1 MAENKSAAA
10 IRGIVVHSLVEAQET
25 KEPLRSRLARAEVT
39 QTGCTCKL
47 PHDRHASLGTAPA
60 CSAHTNDGTN
70 RSVVE
75 TGLKR
80 RRNTPKPGLPHASF
94 TSARGGYNQRMP
106 KLVILDGN
114 SLLYRGFFAMRALTT
129 SDRVPTNAVYS
140 FVLMLLTIL
149 EREQPDAIFA
159 AFDPPTPTFR
169 HKELASYK
177 GTRLNMPDDL
187 KPQRKPAREAC
198 EAFRVPVVEVDGFE
212 ADDVC
217 GTLAERAK
225 MLGYDVLIV
234 TGDGDALQL
243 VDDGSPLEGRGAVQA
258 MITVKGVTD
267 TLTYDNAAVFARYG
281 LSPAQIPDFKGLKGD
296 SSDNLP
302 GVPGI
307 GEKGA
312 SRLLKDYGTL
322 ENLLFHVDKLP
333 EKTKVALIE
342 NTDIA
347 VQCKRLAT
355 IIRDVP
361 LPDWVDL
368 APHYQTTGPD
378 FEAVRALF
386 DRLEFRTLMKR
397 LPDLER
403 IQRAK
408 TIVGSEASQ
417 AGGADRDSTS
427 EEAKT
432 ASALPHHT
440 VATQDD
446 MTALLARLRDTDAPV
461 GLRLHTVPPKASL
474 MDADLHGLAFA
485 LPDGAYYAAWEAHK
499 DALKPYLEDAQSPKG
514 VYDLKFTTGVL
525 SRHGVA
531 LGGGV
536 FDALLAAYLLNAGRA
551 AYPLGDIAADMAGI
565 DLVPDADDMPAALM
579 DEAAATYALEPI
591 MRARLERDSLLE
603 LFDTME
609 APLAPVLAAM
619 EQNGVTI
626 DAALLRRVSE
636 SMGAQIAGLEGEIYA
651 LAGGKFAIGS
661 TKQLQEVLFEKLA
674 LPHGKKTKTG
684 YSTGAD
690 VLEDLAGKGHEIAGK
705 IIQWRELS
713 KLKSTY
719 ADALPALVNA
729 KTGKLHTS
737 LNQTITSTGR
747 LSSSNPNL
755 QNIPIRTSIGR
766 EIRKGFV
773 ADMGHVLVSA
783 DYSQIELR
791 IFAHVTKDPGLVQA
805 FSSGEDIHA
814 QTARRIFGVPEGESV
829 THEQRRQAKT
839 TNFAVVYGAGAFRVA
854 NELGIDQKQSSA
866 LIKAYLE
873 LYPGVRAYLEEILVA
888 AREKGYVQTLL
899 GRRRYVPDV
908 NSRVYQFRQTAER
921 EALRAQDLDAKMVL
935 QVHDELLFDC
945 VPADVPRLA
954 ALVREA
960 MEHAFPLDVPLQ
972 VEVKSGLNWW
982 EVTPVSDD
990 DADSEDLLGAE

>member
-1 MAENKSAAA
+1 
-10 IRGIVVHSLVEAQET
+10 
-25 KEPLRSRLARAEVT
+25 
-39 QTGCTCKL
+39 
-47 PHDRHASLGTAPA
+47 
-60 CSAHTNDGTN
+60 
-70 RSVVE
+70 
-75 TGLKR
+75 
-80 RRNTPKPGLPHASF
+80 
-94 TSARGGYNQRMP
+94 MP

-140 FVLMLLTIL
+140 FVLMLLTVL

-159 AFDPPTPTFR
+159 AFDPPTATFR
-169 HKELASYK
+169 HKEMPSYK

-225 MLGYDVLIV
+225 TLGYDVLIV

-243 VDDGSPLEGRGAVQA
+243 VDDGSPLEGRGPVRV

-267 TLTYDNAAVFARYG
+267 TVTYDNAAVFARYG

-322 ENLLFHVDKLP
+322 ENLLFHVDELP
-333 EKTKVALIE
+333 EKTRVALIE
-342 NTDIA
+342 HTDVA
-347 VQCKRLAT
+347 TQCKRLAT
-355 IIRDVP
+355 IVRDMT
-361 LPDWVDL
+361 LPEWVDL
-368 APHYQTTGPD
+368 TPNYQTIGPD

-386 DRLEFRTLMKR
+386 DRLEFRTLLKR

-408 TIVGSEASQ
+408 TI
-417 AGGADRDSTS
+417 AGGEHHHGEPNLDSADG
-427 EEAKT
+427 EGKT

-440 VATQDD
+440 VSTADD
-446 MTALLARLRDTDAPV
+446 MTVLLVRLRDADAPV

-474 MDADLHGLAFA
+474 MDARLQGLAFA
-485 LPDGAYYAAWEAHK
+485 LPDGAYYAGWDEHQA
-499 DALKPYLEDAQSPKG
+499 ALAPYLGDAGEQKS
-514 VYDLKFTTGVL
+514 VYDLKFVAGVL
-525 SRHGVA
+525 GRHGAA
-531 LGGGV
+531 LQGVV
-536 FDALLAAYLLNAGRA
+536 FDALLAAYLLAAGRA
-551 AYPLGDIAADMAGI
+551 SYPLTDTAADMAGI
-565 DLVPDADDMPAALM
+565 DLLPDAEDVPAAVM
-579 DEAAATYALEPI
+579 DEAAAVHALEGV
-591 MRARLERDSLLE
+591 MRPRLERDGLLSLFLDME
-603 LFDTME
+603 L
-609 APLAPVLAAM
+609 PLAPVLAAM
-619 EQNGVTI
+619 ERDGVTV

-636 SMGAQIAGLEGEIYA
+636 SMGAQIATLEGEIYA
-651 LAGGKFAIGS
+651 LAGGAKFAIGS

-674 LPHGKKTKTG
+674 LLHGKKTKTG

-690 VLEDLAGKGHEIAGK
+690 VLEDLASNGHEIAGK

-729 KTGKLHTS
+729 NTGKLHTS
-737 LNQTITSTGR
+737 LNQTVTSTGR

-755 QNIPIRTSIGR
+755 QNIPIRTAVGR

-773 ADMGHVLVSA
+773 ADPGHVLVSA

-791 IFAHVTKDPGLVQA
+791 IFAHVTKDPNLVQA

-814 QTARRIFGVPEGESV
+814 QTARRIFGVPEGEAV
-829 THEQRRQAKT
+829 TPEQRRQAKT

-873 LYPGVRAYLEEILVA
+873 LYPGVRAYLEEILVE

-921 EALRAQDLDAKMVL
+921 EAANMPVQGTSADIIKRAMLRVSDALRAQKLDAKMVL

-945 VPADVPRLA
+945 APGDVPRLA

-982 EVTPVSDD
+982 EVTPVGDD
-990 DADSEDLLGAE
+990 DEDSGALLDPAAV

>member
-1 MAENKSAAA
+1 
-10 IRGIVVHSLVEAQET
+10 
-25 KEPLRSRLARAEVT
+25 
-39 QTGCTCKL
+39 
-47 PHDRHASLGTAPA
+47 
-60 CSAHTNDGTN
+60 
-70 RSVVE
+70 
-75 TGLKR
+75 
-80 RRNTPKPGLPHASF
+80 
-94 TSARGGYNQRMP
+94 MP

-129 SDRVPTNAVYS
+129 SDRMPTNAVYS

-169 HKELASYK
+169 HKELPSYK

-187 KPQRKPAREAC
+187 KPQRKPAREVC

-217 GTLAERAK
+217 GTLAEQAK
-225 MLGYDVLIV
+225 LGGYDVLIV

-243 VDDGSPLEGRGAVQA
+243 VDDGSPLEGRGAVQV

-267 TLTYDNAAVFARYG
+267 TVTYDNAAVFARYG
-281 LSPAQIPDFKGLKGD
+281 LSPTQIPDFKGLKGD

-312 SRLLKDYGTL
+312 SKLLKDYGTL
-322 ENLLFHVDKLP
+322 ENLLFHVDELP
-333 EKTKVALIE
+333 EKTKVALIQ
-342 NTDIA
+342 NTDVA

-355 IIRDVP
+355 IIRDVA
-361 LPDWVDL
+361 LPAWGQITPD
-368 APHYQTTGPD
+368 YQTIGPD

-386 DRLEFRTLMKR
+386 DRLEFRTLSKR

-408 TIVGSEASQ
+408 TIAGGGAGQGGEQSEGGAEGETKEAS
-417 AGGADRDSTS
+417 S
-427 EEAKT
+427 
-432 ASALPHHT
+432 LPHHT
-440 VATQDD
+440 INTADE
-446 MTALLARLRDTDAPV
+446 MAALLARLRDTDTPV
-461 GLRLHTVPPKASL
+461 GLRLHTAPPKASL
-474 MDADLHGLAFA
+474 MDAELHGAAIA
-485 LPDGAYYAAWEAHK
+485 LPDGAYYAAWDAHK
-499 DALKPYLEDAQSPKG
+499 DALQSYLADASLPKS
-514 VYDLKFTTGVL
+514 VYDLKFVAGVL
-525 SRHGVA
+525 GRHGVTLA
-531 LGGGV
+531 GAV
-536 FDALLAAYLLNAGRA
+536 FDALLAAYLLAAGRA
-551 AYPLGDIAADMAGI
+551 SYPLADVAADMAGI
-565 DLVPDADDMPAALM
+565 DLVPDAEDAPATRM
-579 DEAAATYALEPI
+579 DEAAAVYALEGI
-591 MRARLERDSLLE
+591 MRPRLERDGLLP
-603 LFDTME
+603 LFDDME
-609 APLAPVLAAM
+609 LPLAPILAGM
-619 EQNGVTI
+619 ERSGVSI
-626 DAALLRRVSE
+626 NADLLRRVSE
-636 SMGAQIAGLEGEIYA
+636 TMGVQIATLEGEIFA
-651 LAGGKFAIGS
+651 LAGGAKFSIGS
-661 TKQLQEVLFEKLA
+661 TKQLQEVLFDKLN

-690 VLEDLAGKGHEIAGK
+690 VLEDLAGKGHEIASK

-719 ADALPALVNA
+719 ADALPALINPG
-729 KTGKLHTS
+729 TGKLHTS
-737 LNQTITSTGR
+737 LNQTVTSTGR

-755 QNIPIRTSIGR
+755 QNIPIRTAVGR
-766 EIRKGFV
+766 EIRKSFV
-773 ADMGHVLVSA
+773 VDAGHVLVSA

-814 QTARRIFGVPEGESV
+814 QTARRIFDVPEGEAV
-829 THEQRRQAKT
+829 TPEQRRQAKT
-839 TNFAVVYGAGAFRVA
+839 VNFAVVYGAGAFRVA
-854 NELGIDQKQSSA
+854 NDLGIDQKRASE

-873 LYPGVRAYLEEILVA
+873 LYPGVRAYLEEVLVD

-921 EALRAQDLDAKMVL
+921 EAANMPVQGTSADIIKRAMLRVNDALGAQDLFATMIM

-945 VPADVPRLA
+945 APHDVPRLA
-954 ALVREA
+954 GLIREA
-960 MEHAFPLDVPLQ
+960 MEHAYPLDVPLQ

-982 EVTPVSDD
+982 QVTPVGDD
-990 DADSEDLLGAE
+990 DADSDSLLGPDTA

>member
-1 MAENKSAAA
+1 MPAARSSGVKINPADWPRTSCLHSADSA
-10 IRGIVVHSLVEAQET
+10 GS
-25 KEPLRSRLARAEVT
+25 
-39 QTGCTCKL
+39 
-47 PHDRHASLGTAPA
+47 RHAQRSL
-60 CSAHTNDGTN
+60 
-70 RSVVE
+70 
-75 TGLKR
+75 
-80 RRNTPKPGLPHASF
+80 
-94 TSARGGYNQRMP
+94 SARPDGGYNQRMP

-114 SLLYRGFFAMRALTT
+114 SLLYRGFFAMRALST

-140 FVLMLLTIL
+140 FVLMLMTIL

-159 AFDPPTPTFR
+159 AFDPPTATFR
-169 HKELASYK
+169 HVELPSYK

-187 KPQRKPAREAC
+187 KPQRKPAREVC

-225 MLGYDVLIV
+225 LLGYDVLIV

-243 VDDGSPLEGRGAVQA
+243 VDDGSPLEGRGPVRV

-267 TLTYDNAAVFARYG
+267 TVTYDNAAVFARYG

-322 ENLLFHVDKLP
+322 ENLLFHVDALP

-342 NTDIA
+342 NTDVA
-347 VQCKRLAT
+347 LQCKRLAT
-355 IIRDVP
+355 IIRDMA
-361 LPDWVDL
+361 LPEWVDL
-368 APHYQTTGPD
+368 TPNYQTIGPD
-378 FEAVRALF
+378 FDAVRALF

-403 IQRAK
+403 LQRAK
-408 TIVGSEASQ
+408 TIAGGEAGQNSAPAADARDSEA
-417 AGGADRDSTS
+417 
-427 EEAKT
+427 KV
-432 ASALPHHT
+432 ASVLPHHSVNT
-440 VATQDD
+440 ADE

-461 GLRLHTVPPKASL
+461 GLRLHTIPPKASL
-474 MDADLHGLAFA
+474 MDAELQGLAFA
-485 LPDGAYYAAWEAHK
+485 LPDGAYYAPWDAHK
-499 DALKPYLEDAQSPKG
+499 DALMSYLEDAGAQKS
-514 VYDLKFTTGVL
+514 VYDVKFMAGVL
-525 SRHGVA
+525 GRHDAKLRGV
-531 LGGGV
+531 V

-551 AYPLGDIAADMAGI
+551 SYPLSDTAADMAGI
-565 DLVPDADDMPAALM
+565 DLVPDAEDIPATLM
-579 DEAAATYALEPI
+579 DEAVAVHALEGV
-591 MRARLERDSLLE
+591 MRPRLERDGLLALFSDME
-603 LFDTME
+603 L
-609 APLAPVLAAM
+609 PLAPILAAM
-619 EQNGVTI
+619 EQGGVTI
-626 DAALLRRVSE
+626 DAALLRRVGE
-636 SMGAQIAGLEGEIYA
+636 SMGAQIATLEAEIYA
-651 LAGGKFAIGS
+651 LAGGAKFAVGS
-661 TKQLQEVLFEKLA
+661 TKQLQEVLFEKLN

-690 VLEDLAGKGHEIAGK
+690 VLEDLASKGHEIAGK

-719 ADALPALVNA
+719 ADALPALINP

-737 LNQTITSTGR
+737 LNQTVTSTGR

-755 QNIPIRTSIGR
+755 QNIPIRTVVGR

-773 ADMGHVLVSA
+773 ADPGHVLVSA

-814 QTARRIFGVPEGESV
+814 QTARRIFGVPEGEAV

-839 TNFAVVYGAGAFRVA
+839 INFAVVYGAGAFRIA
-854 NELGIDQKQSSA
+854 NELGIDQKQA
-866 LIKAYLE
+866 AELTKAYLE
-873 LYPGVRAYLEEILVA
+873 LYPGVRAYLEEILVE

-921 EALRAQDLDAKMVL
+921 EAANMPVQGTSADIIKRAMLRVNDALRAQQLDAQMVL

-945 VPADVPRLA
+945 APGDVPRLA

-960 MEHAFPLDVPLQ
+960 MEHAYPLDVPLQ
-972 VEVKSGLNWW
+972 IEVKSGLNWW
-982 EVTPVSDD
+982 EVTPIGDD
-990 DADSEDLLGAE
+990 VADSETLLDPVIVSLRENQ